1 MLLSSSAE
9 SISLWA
15 SEAAALADFPDE
27 RLNTRFAIVLET
39 LATKPADSFPQAC
52 QSKATA
58 KGLYRLIANQRLDIE
73 HFEQPLV
80 DATIDRIRGLKT
92 VLAIQDSTSANYS
105 TLKKTS
111 GLGKLNDSDALGL
124 HVHSTIAVRL
134 DGVVCGLLDQQHW
147 SRPPELEPIAEQR
160 NDKPIT
166 DKESRKWLD
175 GIDAAEAAR
184 DSLPMTERPRLI
196 HVMDREG
203 DIHEVLE
210 RIGDSTDGAVIRLAQ
225 SHRRIAGPCGNIA
238 EAVANATPIATVK
251 VEIPI
256 GDGKH
261 RQATLQL
268 RSVVVTTAPNTRKHP
283 QRQPLTWTVVE
294 AKEIDAPAGVEPLR
308 WLLWT
313 TEPAGTADEIMAIL
327 RIYKLRWGIEDFH
340 LTLKSGCHIEEL
352 RLETA
357 DRLCK
362 AILMYSHVALRIV
375 SLRDLAR
382 RTPDVPCTEV
392 LTSLQWRLLFRRFT
406 GKHADDHTPVP
417 TIKQAVLWIAQLGG
431 YLPRKKQMPGVRV
444 LWRGWRD
451 MEIML
456 TGFRLGE

>member
-1 MLLSSSAE
+1 MLHSSSAE

-15 SEAAALADFPDE
+15 SEAAAHADFPDE

-58 KGLYRLIANQRLDIE
+58 KGLYRLISNKRLEIE
-73 HFEQPLV
+73 HFEKPLV

-134 DGVVCGLLDQQHW
+134 DGVACGLLHQEHW
-147 SRPPELEPIAEQR
+147 SRPPELEPNAEER
-160 NDKPIT
+160 NDKPIA
-166 DKESRKWLD
+166 DKESHKWLD

-184 DSLPMTERPRLI
+184 DSLPITERPRLI

-210 RIGDSTDGAVIRLAQ
+210 RIGDTTDGAVIRVAQ
-225 SHRRIAGPCGNIA
+225 THRCVAEPYSNIA
-238 EAVANATPIATVK
+238 EAIASVSPIATVK

-261 RQATLQL
+261 RIATLQL

-283 QRQPLTWTVVE
+283 RRQPLTWTVVE
-294 AKEIDAPAGVEPLR
+294 AREIDAPADVEPLR

-313 TEPAGTADEIMAIL
+313 TEPAGTADEIMTIL
-327 RIYKLRWGIEDFH
+327 RIYKLRWLIEDFH
-340 LTLKSGCHIEEL
+340 LTLKSGCQIEKL

-382 RTPDVPCTEV
+382 RTPDAPCTEV
-392 LTSLQWRLLFRRFT
+392 LTTLQWRLLFRRFT
-406 GKHADDHTPVP
+406 GKRDDDTTPVP

-456 TGFRLGE
+456 TGFCLGE

>member
-1 MLLSSSAE
+1 MLHSSSDE
-9 SISLWA
+9 SLSLWA
-15 SEAAALADFPDE
+15 AEVAGHADFPDE
-27 RLNTRFAIVLET
+27 RLNTRFATVLES
-39 LATKPADSFPQAC
+39 LAAKPADSFPQAC
-52 QSKATA
+52 QSKAKA
-58 KGLYRLIANQRLDIE
+58 KGLYRMIANQRLDID

-80 DATIDRIRGLKT
+80 DTTIDRMRGLKT
-92 VLAIQDSTSANYS
+92 VLAVQDSTSANYS
-105 TLKKTS
+105 TLKKTT

-124 HVHSTIAVRL
+124 HIHSTVAVRL
-134 DGVVCGLLDQQHW
+134 DGVACGLLHQEHW

-160 NDKPIT
+160 NDKSVA
-166 DKESRKWLD
+166 DKESHKWLE
-175 GIDAAEAAR
+175 GIEAAEAAR
-184 DSLPMTERPRLI
+184 DSLPVDERPRLI

-210 RIGDSTDGAVIRLAQ
+210 RIGETTDGAVIRLAQ
-225 SHRRIAGPCGNIA
+225 THRCIAGPCETIA
-238 EAVANATPIATVK
+238 GAVADASPIATVK

-261 RQATLQL
+261 RVATLQL
-268 RSVVVTTAPNTRKHP
+268 RSVVVTTTPKNRKHP
-283 QRQPLTWTVVE
+283 HRQPLTWTVVE
-294 AKEIDAPAGVEPLR
+294 AKEINGPADVEPMR

-313 TEPAGTADEIMAIL
+313 TEPAGTAEEIMEIL
-327 RIYKLRWGIEDFH
+327 RIYKLRWLIEDFH
-340 LTLKSGCHIEEL
+340 LTLKSGCQIEEL

-382 RTPDVPCTEV
+382 RTPDAPCTEA
-392 LTSLQWRLLFRRFT
+392 LTSLQWRMLFKRFT
-406 GKHADDHTPVP
+406 GKRADDTTPVP

-451 MEIML
+451 LEVML
-456 TGFRLGE
+456 TGYLLRE

>member
-1 MLLSSSAE
+1 MLHSSSDDLF
-9 SISLWA
+9 SLWA
-15 SEAAALADFPDE
+15 AEVAAHADFPDE
-27 RLNTRFAIVLET
+27 RLNTRFAVVLES
-39 LATKPADSFPQAC
+39 LAAKPTDSFPQAS
-52 QSKATA
+52 QSKAKA
-58 KGLYRLIANQRLDIE
+58 KALYRFIANNRLDID

-80 DATIDRIRGLKT
+80 DTAVDRMRGLKT

-105 TLKKTS
+105 TLKKTT

-124 HVHSTIAVRL
+124 HIHSTIAVRL
-134 DGVVCGLLDQQHW
+134 DGVACGLLHQEHW
-147 SRPPELEPIAEQR
+147 SRPPELEPIADER
-160 NDKPIT
+160 NDKPIA

-184 DSLPMTERPRLI
+184 DSLPMDERPRLI

-210 RIGDSTDGAVIRLAQ
+210 RIGDTTDGAVIRIAQ
-225 SHRRIAGPCGNIA
+225 SHRCVAGSCGNIA
-238 EAVANATPIATVK
+238 EAVASAAPIATVK

-261 RQATLQL
+261 RVATLQL
-268 RSVVVTTAPNTRKHP
+268 RSVVVTTAPNSRKHP
-283 QRQPLTWTVVE
+283 HRQPLTWTVVE
-294 AKEIDAPAGVEPLR
+294 AKEIGVPADVEPMR

-313 TEPAGTADEIMAIL
+313 TEPAGTAEEIMEIL
-327 RIYKLRWGIEDFH
+327 HIYKLRWLIEDFH
-340 LTLKSGCHIEEL
+340 LTLKSGCQIEEL

-382 RTPDVPCTEV
+382 RTPDAPCTEV
-392 LTSLQWRLLFRRFT
+392 LIPLQWQMLFKRFT
-406 GKHADDHTPVP
+406 GKHADDNTPVP
-417 TIKQAVLWIAQLGG
+417 TIKQAVLWIGQLGG

-456 TGFRLGE
+456 TGFLLGK

>member
-1 MLLSSSAE
+1 MLHSSSFD
-9 SISLWA
+9 SLSLWA
-15 SEAAALADFPDE
+15 AEVAAHADFPDE
-27 RLNTRFAIVLET
+27 RLNTRFAMVLES
-39 LATKPADSFPQAC
+39 LASKPADSFPQAS
-52 QSKATA
+52 QSKAKT
-58 KGLYRLIANQRLDIE
+58 KGLYRLIANPRLDVE
-73 HFEQPLV
+73 HFEQPHV
-80 DATIDRIRGLKT
+80 DATVERMRGLKT
-92 VLAIQDSTSANYS
+92 VLAIQDTTSANYS

-124 HVHSTIAVRL
+124 HIHSTIAVRL
-134 DGVVCGLLDQQHW
+134 DGVACGLLGQQHW
-147 SRPPELEPIAEQR
+147 SRPPELEPIADQR
-160 NDKPIT
+160 NDKPIA
-166 DKESRKWLD
+166 DKESRKWID

-184 DSLPMTERPRLI
+184 DSLPVAERPRLI

-210 RIGDSTDGAVIRLAQ
+210 RIGDTTDGAVIRIAQ
-225 SHRRIAGPCGNIA
+225 THRCIAGPCDNIA
-238 EAVANATPIATVK
+238 EAVASASSIATVK
-251 VEIPI
+251 VEILI
-256 GDGKH
+256 GNGKH
-261 RQATLQL
+261 RKATLQL
-268 RSVVVTTAPNTRKHP
+268 RSVVVTTAPNARKHP
-283 QRQPLTWTVVE
+283 HRQPLTWTVVE
-294 AKEIDAPAGVEPLR
+294 AKEIDAPAGGEPLR

-313 TEPAGTADEIMAIL
+313 TERAGTTDEIMEIL
-327 RIYKLRWGIEDFH
+327 RIYKLRWLIEDFH
-340 LTLKSGCHIEEL
+340 LTLKSGCQIEEL

-382 RTPDVPCTEV
+382 RTPDAPCTQI
-392 LTSLQWRLLFRRFT
+392 LLPMQWQMLFKRFT
-406 GKHADDHTPVP
+406 GKHADDTTPVP

-456 TGFRLGE
+456 TGFLLGK